1 MADVALLIGG
11 QQYRVSCRDGEEE
24 RLREIARL
32 VDAKTKEAK
41 SAIGEHM
48 SDTRQLLFA
57 ALLLAD
63 ELDEGRS
70 EGAGAAEPDETA
82 LARLESLA
90 DRLEGLSG
98 ALVPEDRRT

>member
-24 RLREIARL
+24 HLREIARL

-63 ELDEGRS
+63 ELDERRKSG
-70 EGAGAAEPDETA
+70 EEATEPDDA
-82 LARLESLA
+82 GLARLESLA
-90 DRLEGLSG
+90 ERLESVSG
-98 ALVPEDRRT
+98 ALVPGDRGT